1 MREVFNRWLAIALL
15 ASLAISGTA
24 YAGPYGY
31 DLHNVLAPRS
41 AGMAGTSIA
50 KPLDNVSAIFG
61 NPAALTDWTG
71 TEFTFGA
78 TYYKPEVRLDHYH
91 TGGDLSLALPTYA
104 GAVPREVLEGVG
116 RGDSTVGTAIGPGT
130 LGDCP
135 MSSPFCVNNATF
147 NDAVNGNEGYIVPQV
162 GVTQDLRPLGLPAVL
177 GAGLTAVSG
186 IGVEF
191 RHVEETL
198 GLGAEFIVL
207 GANFSLG
214 WELNE
219 RVSIGGAATVTYAYL
234 DLGLAAT
241 SGVTHD
247 TGMRGTLGL
256 TYEDFL
262 PGTRLGLFY
271 MTELQHVFDDIIA
284 VPNFEVPTTAAD
296 GNPDALEGYGRQGNV
311 RYASIP
317 IEEPRTIGIGIS
329 NETFMDGNLLIAA
342 DIMWKNW
349 EEADFWGDVYEDQM
363 VYSIGAQMKMGNWRF
378 RAGYGYA
385 DDPTD
390 RDADRIKGL
399 PYVCSSAT
407 SCNVIPVGSKG
418 TGGPLN
424 LGQSVLEYLQASQTE
439 VIYRH
444 RATLG
449 VGYMGFLAPFL
460 NIDGHVG
467 VQFKERNH
475 YSGGAYDTQAFLAAP
490 VGSVAHTAGTLHGN
504 STTTAADVW
513 SWHAGF
519 ALTWNFQY

>member
-1 MREVFNRWLAIALL
+1 MRKVFNRWLAMGLL
-15 ASLAISGTA
+15 ASLAVSGTA

-50 KPLDNVSAIFG
+50 RPLDNVSAIFG

-78 TYYKPEVRLDHYH
+78 TFYKPEVRL
-91 TGGDLSLALPTYA
+91 GSFMAALGLPTFSRGCRLKGVSMYFLLA
-104 GAVPREVLEGVG
+104 DTSTAVPGVAI
-116 RGDSTVGTAIGPGT
+116 DTAFF
-130 LGDCP
+130 D
-135 MSSPFCVNNATF
+135 
-147 NDAVNGNEGYIVPQV
+147 DAVNGNEGYIVPQV

-219 RVSIGGAATVTYAYL
+219 QVSIGGAATVTYAYL
-234 DLGLAAT
+234 DLGLAGT

-256 TYEDFL
+256 TYEDIV

-271 MTELQHVFDDIIA
+271 MTELQHVFDDMVA
-284 VPNFEVPTTAAD
+284 VPDFEVDTS
-296 GNPDALEGYGRQGNV
+296 DALEGYGRQGKV
-311 RYASIP
+311 RYASVP

-329 NETFMDGNLLIAA
+329 NETFMDGNLLVAA
-342 DIMWKNW
+342 DVMWKNW
-349 EEADFWGDVYEDQM
+349 ADADFWGDVYEDQWI
-363 VYSIGAQMKMGNWRF
+363 YSVGAQMKMGNWRF
-378 RAGYGYA
+378 RGGYGYA

-390 RDADRIKGL
+390 RDADHIKAL

-407 SCNVIPVGSKG
+407 TCNVIPVGNANDG
-418 TGGPLN
+418 TFRILVS
-424 LGQSVLEYLQASQTE
+424 LY
-439 VIYRH
+439 
-444 RATLG
+444 
-449 VGYMGFLAPFL
+449 L
-460 NIDGHVG
+460 NIC
-467 VQFKERNH
+467 R
-475 YSGGAYDTQAFLAAP
+475 
-490 VGSVAHTAGTLHGN
+490 LHRRR
-504 STTTAADVW
+504 
-513 SWHAGF
+513 
-519 ALTWNFQY
+519 

>member
-1 MREVFNRWLAIALL
+1 MRKVFNRWLAMGLL

-41 AGMAGTSIA
+41 GGMAGTSIA
-50 KPLDNVSAIFG
+50 RPLDNVSAIFG

-78 TYYKPEVRLDHYH
+78 TYYKPEVRLDHS
-91 TGGDLSLALPTYA
+91 GALALPTYA
-104 GAVPREVLEGVG
+104 GGVPGSVLEGVG
-116 RGDSTVGTAIGPGT
+116 RPDATPGVA
-130 LGDCP
+130 LDCLP
-135 MSSPFCVNNATF
+135 PFCAGGAVF
-147 NDAVNGNEGYIVPQV
+147 DDAVNGNEGYIVPQV

-256 TYEDFL
+256 TYDDIV

-271 MTELQHVFDDIIA
+271 MTELQHVFDDMVA
-284 VPNFEVPTTAAD
+284 VPDFEVDAT
-296 GNPDALEGYGRQGNV
+296 DALEGYGRQGKV
-311 RYASIP
+311 RYASVP

-329 NETFMDGNLLIAA
+329 NETFMDGNLLVAA
-342 DIMWKNW
+342 DVMWKNW

-390 RDADRIKGL
+390 RDADHVKAL

-407 SCNVIPVGSKG
+407 SCNVIPVGSANDNV
-418 TGGPLN
+418 LH

-460 NIDGHVG
+460 NIDGHIG

-475 YSGGAYDTQAFLAAP
+475 YSGGPYQTAAFANSANPVLAA
-490 VGSVAHTAGTLHGN
+490 AATLDGH

>member
-1 MREVFNRWLAIALL
+1 MRKVFNRWLAMGLL

-78 TYYKPEVRLDHYH
+78 TYYKPEVRLDHS
-91 TGGDLSLALPTYA
+91 GAFALPTFAGSVPQGVIDTYA
-104 GAVPREVLEGVG
+104 PNRLRPRHGGSAIACTDVP
-116 RGDSTVGTAIGPGT
+116 SCI
-130 LGDCP
+130 
-135 MSSPFCVNNATF
+135 SNATF
-147 NDAVNGNEGYIVPQV
+147 DDAVNGNEGYIVPQV

-219 RVSIGGAATVTYAYL
+219 QVSIGGAATVTYAYL
-234 DLGLAAT
+234 DLGLAGT

-247 TGMRGTLGL
+247 TGMRGTLGI
-256 TYEDFL
+256 TYDDIV

-271 MTELQHVFDDIIA
+271 MTELQHVFDDMVA
-284 VPNFEVPTTAAD
+284 VPAFDVEND
-296 GNPDALEGYGRQGNV
+296 GAFEGYGDTGPV
-311 RYASIP
+311 RYASVP
-317 IEEPRTIGIGIS
+317 IEEPRTLGIGIS
-329 NETFMDGNLLIAA
+329 NETFMDGNLLVAA

-363 VYSIGAQMKMGNWRF
+363 VYSVGAQMKMGNWRF

-390 RDADRIKGL
+390 RDADRVKSL
-399 PYVCSSAT
+399 PYVCSSST
-407 SCNVIPVGSKG
+407 TCNVIPVGRSNDEG
-418 TGGPLN
+418 MGGPLH

-475 YSGGAYDTQAFLAAP
+475 YSAGP
-490 VGSVAHTAGTLHGN
+490 VQTANVPGLEPFDGQ
-504 STTTAADVW
+504 STVTAADVW

>member
-1 MREVFNRWLAIALL
+1 MRKVFNRWLAMGLL

-78 TYYKPEVRLDHYH
+78 TYYKPEVRLDHY
-91 TGGDLSLALPTYA
+91 GALGLPTFA
-104 GAVPREVLEGVG
+104 GNVSEANLAHVGRSDAVP
-116 RGDSTVGTAIGPGT
+116 GTAILPGMQMF
-130 LGDCP
+130 D
-135 MSSPFCVNNATF
+135 
-147 NDAVNGNEGYIVPQV
+147 DAVNGNEGYIVPQV

-207 GANFSLG
+207 GANFALG

-219 RVSIGGAATVTYAYL
+219 QVSIGGAATVTYAYL
-234 DLGLAAT
+234 DLGLAGT

-247 TGMRGTLGL
+247 TGMRGTLGI
-256 TYEDFL
+256 TYEDIV

-271 MTELQHVFDDIIA
+271 MTELQHVFDDMVA
-284 VPNFEVPTTAAD
+284 VPAFDVPTMTD
-296 GNPDALEGYGRQGNV
+296 GGQPDALEGYGRQGPV
-311 RYASIP
+311 RYASVP
-317 IEEPRTIGIGIS
+317 IEEPRTLGIGIS
-329 NETFMDGNLLIAA
+329 NETFMDGNLLVAA
-342 DIMWKNW
+342 DVMWKNW
-349 EEADFWGDVYEDQM
+349 ADADFWGDVYEDQM

-378 RAGYGYA
+378 RGGYGYA

-390 RDADRIKGL
+390 RDADRVKAL

-407 SCNVIPVGSKG
+407 GCNVIPVGSKG
-418 TGGPLN
+418 NSGPIH

-475 YSGGAYDTQAFLAAP
+475 YS
-490 VGSVAHTAGTLHGN
+490 AGPYNTSAVPMGVNATLDAVNSLNGE

>member
-1 MREVFNRWLAIALL
+1 MREVFNRWLAIGLL

-78 TYYKPEVRLDHYH
+78 TYYKPEVRLDHY
-91 TGGDLSLALPTYA
+91 GGFGLPSLA
-104 GAVPREVLEGVG
+104 GAEALTQASVG
-116 RGDSTVGTAIGPGT
+116 AFGGPDTTATIGQASGDGPFF
-130 LGDCP
+130 D
-135 MSSPFCVNNATF
+135 
-147 NDAVNGNEGYIVPQV
+147 DAVNGNEGYIVPQV

-191 RHVEETL
+191 RHIPETL
-198 GLGAEFIVL
+198 GLGAEFIIL

-219 RVSIGGAATVTYAYL
+219 QVSIGGAATVTYAYL

-256 TYEDFL
+256 TYEDIL
-262 PGTRLGLFY
+262 PGTRLGVFY

-284 VPNFEVPTTAAD
+284 VPDFDVPEP
-296 GNPDALEGYGRQGNV
+296 GALEGYGEKGRV
-311 RYASIP
+311 RYSSIP
-317 IEEPRTIGIGIS
+317 IEEPRTVGIGIS

-342 DIMWKNW
+342 DVMWKNW

-390 RDADRIKGL
+390 RDADHIKGL

-407 SCNVIPVGSKG
+407 DCNVIPVGRSTSDQPAK
-418 TGGPLN
+418 
-424 LGQSVLEYLQASQTE
+424 LGQQVLEFLQASQTE

-475 YSGGAYDTQAFLAAP
+475 YSAP
-490 VGSVAHTAGTLHGN
+490 GQLTPAQFDVPDGDPNPTV
-504 STTTAADVW
+504 TAADVW

>member
-1 MREVFNRWLAIALL
+1 MRKVFNRWLAIGLL
-15 ASLAISGTA
+15 ASLGVSGTA

-41 AGMAGTSIA
+41 GGMAGTSIA
-50 KPLDNVSAIFG
+50 RPLDNVSAIFG

-78 TYYKPEVRLDHYH
+78 TFYKPEVRLDHS
-91 TGGDLSLALPTYA
+91 GALALPTYA
-104 GAVPREVLEGVG
+104 GAVPQAALDHVGLGEDVSYGQALGCEG
-116 RGDSTVGTAIGPGT
+116 SFCI
-130 LGDCP
+130 
-135 MSSPFCVNNATF
+135 SSAEFD
-147 NDAVNGNEGYIVPQV
+147 DAVNGNEGYIVPQV

-219 RVSIGGAATVTYAYL
+219 QVSIGGAATVTYAYL

-247 TGMRGTLGL
+247 TGMRGTLGI
-256 TYEDFL
+256 TYDDIV
-262 PGTRLGLFY
+262 PGTRLGMFY
-271 MTELQHVFDDIIA
+271 MTELQHVFDDMVA
-284 VPNFEVPTTAAD
+284 VPDFDVPAD
-296 GNPDALEGYGRQGNV
+296 NALEGYGQRGKV
-311 RYASIP
+311 RYASVP
-317 IEEPRTIGIGIS
+317 IEEPRTIGIGLA
-329 NETFMDGNLLIAA
+329 NETFMDGNLLVAV
-342 DIMWKNW
+342 DVMWKNW
-349 EEADFWGDVYEDQM
+349 ADTDFWGDVYEDQWI
-363 VYSIGAQMKMGNWRF
+363 YSVGAEMKMGNWRF
-378 RAGYGYA
+378 RGGYGYA

-390 RDADRIKGL
+390 RDADHIKAL

-407 SCNVIPVGSKG
+407 TCNAIPVG
-418 TGGPLN
+418 N
-424 LGQSVLEYLQASQTE
+424 ANDNIVHLGQSVLEYLQASQTE

-460 NIDGHVG
+460 NIDGHIG

-475 YSGGAYDTQAFLAAP
+475 YSAGPIQ
-490 VGSVAHTAGTLHGN
+490 TAGDPVLGGLDGT
-504 STTTAADVW
+504 STVTAADVW

>member
-1 MREVFNRWLAIALL
+1 MREVFNRWLAIGLL

-78 TYYKPEVRLDHYH
+78 TYYKPEVRLDHY
-91 TGGDLSLALPTYA
+91 GGFGLPTLA
-104 GAVPREVLEGVG
+104 GAQALTQPNVDAFGGP
-116 RGDSTVGTAIGPGT
+116 DTTATIGQAAVDG
-130 LGDCP
+130 
-135 MSSPFCVNNATF
+135 PFF
-147 NDAVNGNEGYIVPQV
+147 DDAVNGNEGYIVPQV

-191 RHVEETL
+191 RHIPETL

-219 RVSIGGAATVTYAYL
+219 QVSIGGAATVTYAYL

-247 TGMRGTLGL
+247 TGMRGTLGI
-256 TYEDFL
+256 TYEDIV

-271 MTELQHVFDDIIA
+271 MTELQHVFDDIVA
-284 VPNFEVPTTAAD
+284 VPDFNVPEP
-296 GNPDALEGYGRQGNV
+296 GALEGYGEKGAV
-311 RYASIP
+311 RYSSIP

-342 DIMWKNW
+342 DVMWKNW

-390 RDADRIKGL
+390 RDADQIKGL

-407 SCNVIPVGSKG
+407 DCNVIPIGRSADNQPAK
-418 TGGPLN
+418 
-424 LGQSVLEYLQASQTE
+424 LGQQVLEFLQASQTE

-475 YSGGAYDTQAFLAAP
+475 YSAPGQLTPAQFTNNAPGADPNPT
-490 VGSVAHTAGTLHGN
+490 V
-504 STTTAADVW
+504 TAADVW

>member
-1 MREVFNRWLAIALL
+1 MREVFNRWLAIGLL

-41 AGMAGTSIA
+41 GGMAGTSIA

-78 TYYKPEVRLDHYH
+78 TYYKPEVRLDHYSD
-91 TGGDLSLALPTYA
+91 GNGFGLPTFA
-104 GAVPREVLEGVG
+104 GNVSHDTLNNPAFSTDLGVPFDRPRYGGV
-116 RGDSTVGTAIGPGT
+116 AIT
-130 LGDCP
+130 NQHFD
-135 MSSPFCVNNATF
+135 
-147 NDAVNGNEGYIVPQV
+147 DAVNGNEGYIVPQV

-207 GANFSLG
+207 GANFALG

-219 RVSIGGAATVTYAYL
+219 KVSIGGAATITYAYL

-256 TYEDFL
+256 TYEDIV

-271 MTELQHVFDDIIA
+271 MTELQHVFDDIVA
-284 VPNFEVPTTAAD
+284 VPAFTPQNDPAFD
-296 GNPDALEGYGRQGNV
+296 GYGDTGPV

-390 RDADRIKGL
+390 RDADHIKGL
-399 PYVCSSAT
+399 PFVCSSAT
-407 SCNVIPVGSKG
+407 TCNVIPVGSNNG
-418 TGGPLN
+418 DANNNTLQ

-475 YSGGAYDTQAFLAAP
+475 YS
-490 VGSVAHTAGTLHGN
+490 AGTYGPLPASTGLSDLSGTA

>member
-1 MREVFNRWLAIALL
+1 MNKITCGE
-15 ASLAISGTA
+15 T
-24 YAGPYGY
+24 
-31 DLHNVLAPRS
+31 PR
-41 AGMAGTSIA
+41 AAHPNTPA
-50 KPLDNVSAIFG
+50 PLDS
-61 NPAALTDWTG
+61 
-71 TEFTFGA
+71 
-78 TYYKPEVRLDHYH
+78 
-91 TGGDLSLALPTYA
+91 
-104 GAVPREVLEGVG
+104 EGHISPG
-116 RGDSTVGTAIGPGT
+116 TVGTCISAASF
-130 LGDCP
+130 D
-135 MSSPFCVNNATF
+135 
-147 NDAVNGNEGYIVPQV
+147 DAVNGNEGYIVPQV

-191 RHVEETL
+191 RHIEETL

-219 RVSIGGAATVTYAYL
+219 QVSIGGAATVTYAYL

-247 TGMRGTLGL
+247 TGMRGTLGI
-256 TYEDFL
+256 TYDDIV

-271 MTELQHVFDDIIA
+271 MTELQHVFDDMVA
-284 VPNFEVPTTAAD
+284 VPAFDVED
-296 GNPDALEGYGRQGNV
+296 DAVFEGYGDTGPV
-311 RYASIP
+311 RYASVP

-342 DIMWKNW
+342 DVMWKNW

-390 RDADRIKGL
+390 RDADHVKSL

-407 SCNVIPVGSKG
+407 TCNVIPVGG
-418 TGGPLN
+418 GNPGMDGPLH

-475 YSGGAYDTQAFLAAP
+475 YSAGPIDLTGTPFA
-490 VGSVAHTAGTLHGN
+490 GSALDGS

>member
-78 TYYKPEVRLDHYH
+78 TYYKPEVRLDHA
-91 TGGDLSLALPTYA
+91 GALGLPTYA
-104 GAVPREVLEGVG
+104 GSVPQSVLDNVGEGHVDPGVALGCTPEVLCIT
-116 RGDSTVGTAIGPGT
+116 DSYF
-130 LGDCP
+130 D
-135 MSSPFCVNNATF
+135 
-147 NDAVNGNEGYIVPQV
+147 DAVNGNEGYIVPQV

-219 RVSIGGAATVTYAYL
+219 QVSIGGAATVTYAYL

-247 TGMRGTLGL
+247 TGMRGTLGI
-256 TYEDFL
+256 TYDDIV

-271 MTELQHVFDDIIA
+271 MTELQHVFDDIVA
-284 VPNFEVPTTAAD
+284 VPAFNPLDVD
-296 GNPDALEGYGRQGNV
+296 GSGALEGYGAQGQV

-342 DIMWKNW
+342 DVMWKNW

-390 RDADRIKGL
+390 RDADGITGL

-407 SCNVIPVGSKG
+407 RCNAIPLGSSVAD
-418 TGGPLN
+418 GPVH

-475 YSGGAYDTQAFLAAP
+475 YSAGPINL
-490 VGSVAHTAGTLHGN
+490 AGTPYAGTPFDGQ
-504 STTTAADVW
+504 STVTAADVW

>member
-1 MREVFNRWLAIALL
+1 MREVFNRWLAIGLL

-78 TYYKPEVRLDHYH
+78 TYYKPEVRLDHA
-91 TGGDLSLALPTYA
+91 GGLGLPTYA
-104 GAVPREVLEGVG
+104 GSVPQATLDLPAVAPNDVVPGVALGCNSAEGFCIT
-116 RGDSTVGTAIGPGT
+116 DSYF
-130 LGDCP
+130 D
-135 MSSPFCVNNATF
+135 
-147 NDAVNGNEGYIVPQV
+147 DAVNGNEGYIVPQV

-207 GANFSLG
+207 GANFALG

-219 RVSIGGAATVTYAYL
+219 KVSIGGAATITYAYL

-247 TGMRGTLGL
+247 TGMRGTLGI
-256 TYEDFL
+256 TYEDIV

-271 MTELQHVFDDIIA
+271 MTELQHVFDDIVA
-284 VPNFEVPTTAAD
+284 VPAFDHQDYEREGHSAA
-296 GNPDALEGYGRQGNV
+296 ALDGYGAQGPV

-317 IEEPRTIGIGIS
+317 IEEPRTLGIGIS

-342 DIMWKNW
+342 DVMWKNW

-363 VYSIGAQMKMGNWRF
+363 VYSVGAQMKMGNWRF

-390 RDADRIKGL
+390 RDADHIKGL
-399 PYVCSSAT
+399 PAVCSSAT
-407 SCNVIPVGSKG
+407 NCNVIPIGSPDG
-418 TGGPLN
+418 SPLL
-424 LGQSVLEYLQASQTE
+424 LGQSVLEFLQASQTE

-475 YSGGAYDTQAFLAAP
+475 YSAGTPPLNATTHPAAP
-490 VGSVAHTAGTLHGN
+490 LATA
-504 STTTAADVW
+504 TTTAADVW

>member
-41 AGMAGTSIA
+41 GGMAGTSIA

-78 TYYKPEVRLDHYH
+78 TYYKPEVRLDHS
-91 TGGDLSLALPTYA
+91 GAFALPTYA
-104 GAVPREVLEGVG
+104 GAVPANVIAHPNVGLTGQVQPGVALQ
-116 RGDSTVGTAIGPGT
+116 TPGCDT
-130 LGDCP
+130 LANG
-135 MSSPFCVNNATF
+135 FCISNATF
-147 NDAVNGNEGYIVPQV
+147 DDAVNGNEGYIVPQV

-219 RVSIGGAATVTYAYL
+219 QVSIGGAATVTYAYL

-256 TYEDFL
+256 TYDDIV
-262 PGTRLGLFY
+262 PGTRLGVFY
-271 MTELQHVFDDIIA
+271 MTELQHVFDDIVA
-284 VPNFEVPTTAAD
+284 VPNFEVPTANAF
-296 GNPDALEGYGRQGNV
+296 EGYGQQGNV

-317 IEEPRTIGIGIS
+317 IEEPRTIGVGIS

-342 DIMWKNW
+342 DVMWKNW

-390 RDADRIKGL
+390 RDADGIKGL
-399 PYVCSSAT
+399 PFVCSSAT
-407 SCNVIPVGSKG
+407 TCNAIPLGSSVAD
-418 TGGPLN
+418 GPLH

-449 VGYMGFLAPFL
+449 IGYMGFLAPFL
-460 NIDGHVG
+460 NIDGHIG

-475 YSGGAYDTQAFLAAP
+475 YSAGP
-490 VGSVAHTAGTLHGN
+490 VQTAGLDAPLPLFDGA

>member
-1 MREVFNRWLAIALL
+1 MREVFNRWLAIGLL

-50 KPLDNVSAIFG
+50 RPLDNVSAIFG

-78 TYYKPEVRLDHYH
+78 TYYKPEVRLDHY
-91 TGGDLSLALPTYA
+91 GGLGLPTTA
-104 GAVPREVLEGVG
+104 GAIDRATLE
-116 RGDSTVGTAIGPGT
+116 SFGTAETAATPGVAVA
-130 LGDCP
+130 
-135 MSSPFCVNNATF
+135 SPFF
-147 NDAVNGNEGYIVPQV
+147 DDAVNGNEGYIVPQV

-247 TGMRGTLGL
+247 TGMRGTLGI
-256 TYEDFL
+256 TYDDIL

-271 MTELQHVFDDIIA
+271 MTELQHVFDDIVA
-284 VPNFEVPTTAAD
+284 VPAFEPNKP
-296 GNPDALEGYGRQGNV
+296 GALEGYGEKGPV

-317 IEEPRTIGIGIS
+317 IEEPRTLGIGIS
-329 NETFMDGNLLIAA
+329 NETFMDGNLLLAA
-342 DIMWKNW
+342 DVMWKNW

-363 VYSIGAQMKMGNWRF
+363 VYSVGAQMKMGNWRF
-378 RAGYGYA
+378 RGGYGYA

-390 RDADRIKGL
+390 RDANSIKGL

-407 SCNVIPVGSKG
+407 DCNVIPVGRS
-418 TGGPLN
+418 PAASPSQ
-424 LGQSVLEYLQASQTE
+424 LGQTVLEYLQASQTE

-475 YSGGAYDTQAFLAAP
+475 YTAPGQTAAI
-490 VGSVAHTAGTLHGN
+490 AAAGTP
-504 STTTAADVW
+504 TTTAADVW

>member
-1 MREVFNRWLAIALL
+1 MRKVFNRWLAIGLL

-78 TYYKPEVRLDHYH
+78 TYYKPEVRLDHY
-91 TGGDLSLALPTYA
+91 GGLGLPTLAGNVPAASLAAFDGPTFA
-104 GAVPREVLEGVG
+104 GADL
-116 RGDSTVGTAIGPGT
+116 GTANPAGSATPGQAIT
-130 LGDCP
+130 NQFFD
-135 MSSPFCVNNATF
+135 
-147 NDAVNGNEGYIVPQV
+147 DAVNGNEGYIVPQV

-219 RVSIGGAATVTYAYL
+219 QVSIGGAATVTYAYL

-256 TYEDFL
+256 TYEDIV

-284 VPNFEVPTTAAD
+284 VPNFEPARV
-296 GNPDALEGYGRQGNV
+296 GALEGYGEKGQV
-311 RYASIP
+311 RYSSIP

-390 RDADRIKGL
+390 RDADSIKGL

-407 SCNVIPVGSKG
+407 DCNAIPVGRSDS
-418 TGGPLN
+418 PSM
-424 LGQSVLEYLQASQTE
+424 LGQQVLEYLQASQTE

-475 YSGGAYDTQAFLAAP
+475 YSAHGQLTPAQFNTLIGASGGDP
-490 VGSVAHTAGTLHGN
+490 N
-504 STTTAADVW
+504 PTTTAADVW

>member
-1 MREVFNRWLAIALL
+1 MRKVFNRWLAMGLL
-15 ASLAISGTA
+15 VSLAISGTA

-41 AGMAGTSIA
+41 AGMVGTSIA
-50 KPLDNVSAIFG
+50 RPLDNVSAIFG

-78 TYYKPEVRLDHYH
+78 TFYKPEVRLDHS
-91 TGGDLSLALPTYA
+91 GGFGLPTLA
-104 GAVPREVLEGVG
+104 GAVDQGSLDLFGGPTSTATPGVAV
-116 RGDSTVGTAIGPGT
+116 ST
-130 LGDCP
+130 
-135 MSSPFCVNNATF
+135 PFF
-147 NDAVNGNEGYIVPQV
+147 DDAVNGNEGYIVPQV

-219 RVSIGGAATVTYAYL
+219 QVSIGGGATVTYAYL

-247 TGMRGTLGL
+247 TGMRGTFGI

-262 PGTRLGLFY
+262 PGTRLGLTY
-271 MTELQHVFDDIIA
+271 MSELQHVFDDIVA
-284 VPNFEVPTTAAD
+284 VPDFEVPEP
-296 GNPDALEGYGRQGNV
+296 GALEGYGEKGPV

-317 IEEPRTIGIGIS
+317 IEQPQTIGLGLA
-329 NETFMDGNLLIAA
+329 NETFMGGNLLVAV
-342 DIMWKNW
+342 DVMWKNW
-349 EEADFWGDVYEDQM
+349 ADTDFWGDVYEDQW
-363 VYSIGAQMKMGNWRF
+363 VYSIGAQMKNGNWRY
-378 RAGYGYA
+378 RVGYGYA

-390 RDADRIKGL
+390 RDANSIKGL

-407 SCNVIPVGSKG
+407 DCNVIPVGRSES
-418 TGGPLN
+418 PSM
-424 LGQSVLEYLQASQTE
+424 LGQQVLEYLQAGQTE

-444 RATLG
+444 RASVG
-449 VGYMGFLAPFL
+449 IGYMGFLAPFL

-475 YSGGAYDTQAFLAAP
+475 YSAPGQLTPAQFTESLGGTGGDPNPT
-490 VGSVAHTAGTLHGN
+490 V
-504 STTTAADVW
+504 TAADVW

>member
-1 MREVFNRWLAIALL
+1 MREVFNRWLAIGLL

-41 AGMAGTSIA
+41 GGMAGTSIA
-50 KPLDNVSAIFG
+50 RPLDNVSAIFG

-78 TYYKPEVRLDHYH
+78 TYYKPEVRLDHY
-91 TGGDLSLALPTYA
+91 GGFGLPTLA
-104 GAVPREVLEGVG
+104 GNVPQASIDVFGAGE
-116 RGDSTVGTAIGPGT
+116 STAAPGTAIT
-130 LGDCP
+130 NQFFD
-135 MSSPFCVNNATF
+135 
-147 NDAVNGNEGYIVPQV
+147 DAVNGNEGYIVPQV

-219 RVSIGGAATVTYAYL
+219 QVSIGGAATVTYAYL

-247 TGMRGTLGL
+247 TGMRGTLGI
-256 TYEDFL
+256 TYDDIV

-284 VPNFEVPTTAAD
+284 VPDFDVPRP
-296 GNPDALEGYGRQGNV
+296 GNLEGYGEVGKV

-342 DIMWKNW
+342 DVMWKNW

-363 VYSIGAQMKMGNWRF
+363 VYSIGAEMKMGNWRF
-378 RAGYGYA
+378 RGGYGYA

-407 SCNVIPVGSKG
+407 TCNAIPVGRSD
-418 TGGPLN
+418 TPPM
-424 LGQSVLEYLQASQTE
+424 LGQQVLEYLQASQTE

-475 YSGGAYDTQAFLAAP
+475 YSAP
-490 VGSVAHTAGTLHGN
+490 GQLTPAQFGVPDGDARP
-504 STTTAADVW
+504 TTTAADVW

>member
-1 MREVFNRWLAIALL
+1 MREVFNRWLAIGLL

-41 AGMAGTSIA
+41 GGMAGTSIA
-50 KPLDNVSAIFG
+50 RPLDNVSAIFG

-78 TYYKPEVRLDHYH
+78 TYYKPEVRLDHS
-91 TGGDLSLALPTYA
+91 GGLALPTLA
-104 GAVPREVLEGVG
+104 GSVP
-116 RGDSTVGTAIGPGT
+116 D
-130 LGDCP
+130 
-135 MSSPFCVNNATF
+135 ATF
-147 NDAVNGNEGYIVPQV
+147 QGLGRDGLSDPFIRPRQGGEALDCSDLASCIMAAEFDDAVNGNEGYIVPQV

-247 TGMRGTLGL
+247 TGIRGTLGL
-256 TYEDFL
+256 TYDDIV

-271 MTELQHVFDDIIA
+271 MTELQHVFDDIVA
-284 VPNFEVPTTAAD
+284 VPNFEVDNDPAF
-296 GNPDALEGYGRQGNV
+296 EGYGDTGAV

-342 DIMWKNW
+342 DVMWKNW

-363 VYSIGAQMKMGNWRF
+363 VYSVGAQMKMGNWRF

-390 RDADRIKGL
+390 RDADHIKGL

-407 SCNVIPVGSKG
+407 TCNAIPI
-418 TGGPLN
+418 GGGNGDDPGALS
-424 LGQSVLEYLQASQTE
+424 LGQSVLEYLKASQTE

-475 YSGGAYDTQAFLAAP
+475 YS
-490 VGSVAHTAGTLHGN
+490 AGTPPLNASMH
-504 STTTAADVW
+504 SAASLATATTTAADVW

>member
-78 TYYKPEVRLDHYH
+78 TYYKPEVRLDHS
-91 TGGDLSLALPTYA
+91 GAFNLPTYA
-104 GAVPREVLEGVG
+104 GSVPDAVFGEFAVPGHSKEG
-116 RGDSTVGTAIGPGT
+116 GTAIVCGNPNA
-130 LGDCP
+130 
-135 MSSPFCVNNATF
+135 FCIPDAAF
-147 NDAVNGNEGYIVPQV
+147 DDAVNGNEGYIVPQV

-219 RVSIGGAATVTYAYL
+219 RVSIGGAATITYAYL

-256 TYEDFL
+256 TYEDIL
-262 PGTRLGLFY
+262 PGTRLGVFY

-284 VPNFEVPTTAAD
+284 VP
-296 GNPDALEGYGRQGNV
+296 PDDYAPAQGDAFEGYGDDAPV

-329 NETFMDGNLLIAA
+329 NETFMDGNLLVAA
-342 DIMWKNW
+342 DVMWKNW

-390 RDADRIKGL
+390 RDAQGVKGL

-407 SCNVIPVGSKG
+407 RCNVIPVGSG
-418 TGGPLN
+418 NDSILH

-475 YSGGAYDTQAFLAAP
+475 YSAGP
-490 VGSVAHTAGTLHGN
+490 VQTAGVVSANGVDLGPFDG
-504 STTTAADVW
+504 SATTTAADVW

>member
-1 MREVFNRWLAIALL
+1 MREVFNRWLAIGLL

-91 TGGDLSLALPTYA
+91 TDGNLSLALPTYA
-104 GAVPREVLEGVG
+104 GAVPAPVLAGVG
-116 RGDSTVGTAIGPGT
+116 RDDATPGSA
-130 LGDCP
+130 LECAG
-135 MSSPFCVNNATF
+135 PFCVTGATF

-219 RVSIGGAATVTYAYL
+219 QVSIGGAATITYAYL

-247 TGMRGTLGL
+247 TGMRGTLGF
-256 TYEDFL
+256 TYDDII
-262 PGTRLGLFY
+262 PGTRLGMFY

-284 VPNFEVPTTAAD
+284 VPAFDVDNS
-296 GNPDALEGYGRQGNV
+296 DALEGYGRTGPV

-329 NETFMDGNLLIAA
+329 NETFMDGNLLVAA
-342 DIMWKNW
+342 DVMWKNW

-390 RDADRIKGL
+390 RDADRVKGL

-407 SCNVIPVGSKG
+407 SCNVIPVGSMG
-418 TGGPLN
+418 RDDRSLH

-475 YSGGAYDTQAFLAAP
+475 YSAGPYN
-490 VGSVAHTAGTLHGN
+490 TAGLPAGVNDVIDAAISLHGN